1 MAISASGLYG
11 LTIEKMFI
19 DTVGKSLEGEENVTP
34 NTGLKAMLVTDTY
47 THNYDTH
54 AFRSDVTNEVSG
66 TGYST
71 GGGNVTTTEITVA
84 SPSAGVLKYDHD
96 DESWANSSISSAMAM
111 IGYFNFG
118 TAGTDQLVYLLDF
131 VTAVTT
137 SNGLLTVQIGANGV
151 FNLDYTP

>member
-11 LTIEKMFI
+11 LTLEKMFI
-19 DTVGKSLEGEENVTP
+19 DTAGQSLEAETH
-34 NTGLKAMLVTDTY
+34 KALLVNDSY

-54 AFRSDVTNEVSG
+54 AFRSDITNEVSG

-71 GGGNVTTTEITVA
+71 GGSTITGTEIAIAT
-84 SPSAGVLKYDHD
+84 PSAGTLRYDHD
-96 DESWANSSISSAMAM
+96 DESWSNSSIPNAMAM
-111 IGYFNFG
+111 IGYFNVG
-118 TAGTDQLVYLLDF
+118 TAGTDQLIYLLDF

-137 SNGLLTVQIGANGV
+137 SNGLLTVQINANGV